1 MHYIEAKTILSAK
14 NEQLHLT
21 ERKNM
26 TLEELKIRQLTNQY
40 LLAPADKLTV
50 MRDLCGVQA
59 QFMTNALHSLKIRT
73 NDYDEQTV
81 ADGLVKN
88 WSVRG
93 TVHVFAES
101 DLPLFIR
108 CNNGADYRKNE
119 WQGYSYMKNQR
130 PCWALTPERQKCLA
144 DIILAAVSERAYTRD
159 ELKELCRAN
168 GMTKIEEDCMFE
180 SWGGGIREL
189 CVRGFMN
196 YTVQE
201 KKQYIASP
209 EFSPIPE
216 EEAKFEI
223 ARRYFTNIA
232 PATIHDA
239 MYYTGAKQAEVK
251 NWLQNLPV
259 ESFDFGGRTYYY
271 IPNGKTYDGD
281 IPHCIFLAGFDQLM
295 LGYQKK
301 ESIYLKPEYLRGVF
315 NLAGIVMPP
324 LLIDGDVAGIWKNKN
339 GKLEIKCFRSLTQT
353 EKSYIE
359 QAADKLWGDIKEVKY
374 KEG

>member
-1 MHYIEAKTILSAK
+1 MVSLSDFSEWMK
-14 NEQLHLT
+14 ENT
-21 ERKNM
+21 E
-26 TLEELKIRQLTNQY
+26 L
-40 LLAPADKLTV
+40 
-50 MRDLCGVQA
+50 
-59 QFMTNALHSLKIRT
+59 
-73 NDYDEQTV
+73 
-81 ADGLVKN
+81 
-88 WSVRG
+88 
-93 TVHVFAES
+93 S
-101 DLPLFIR
+101 DSSI
-108 CNNGADYRKNE
+108 YK
-119 WQGYSYMKNQR
+119 
-130 PCWALTPERQKCLA
+130 
-144 DIILAAVSERAYTRD
+144 YTRAVNTISNEMQ

-251 NWLQNLPV
+251 NWLRNLPV

-281 IPHCIFLAGFDQLM
+281 IVSRISERIGTASEDNNR
-295 LGYQKK
+295 K
-301 ESIYLKPEYLRGVF
+301 
-315 NLAGIVMPP
+315 
-324 LLIDGDVAGIWKNKN
+324 
-339 GKLEIKCFRSLTQT
+339 
-353 EKSYIE
+353 
-359 QAADKLWGDIKEVKY
+359 
-374 KEG
+374 

>member
-1 MHYIEAKTILSAK
+1 
-14 NEQLHLT
+14 
-21 ERKNM
+21 M

-81 ADGLVKN
+81 AEGLVKN

-251 NWLQNLPV
+251 NWLRELPV
-259 ESFDFGGRTYYY
+259 ESFDFDGRTYYY
-271 IPNGKTYDGD
+271 IPNGKTYDRD

-324 LLIDGDVAGIWKNKN
+324 ILLDGDVAEIWKNKN
-339 GKLEIKCFRSLTQT
+339 GKLEIKCFRSLSQA
-353 EKSYIE
+353 EKSHIE
-359 QAADKLWGDIKEVKY
+359 QAADKLWGDIKEVRY
-374 KEG
+374 VDEG